1 MQGRQRFVPND
12 GRLPKVHPQKLS
24 PPFLA
29 SAVVTRPIEV
39 GHPKISIHVP
49 VTRLPLELY
58 VPEPSH
64 QPDVT
69 LRLRSSGGIELH
81 VRIAGKTFRRCLKS
95 VISDGPMREDRFA
108 VVQGR
113 LAPNGVID
121 EAGLAYAPKP
131 GTKE

>member
-1 MQGRQRFVPND
+1 MQGRQRFVPN
-12 GRLPKVHPQKLS
+12 GPLPKVHPQKLT

-29 SAVVTRPIEV
+29 SAVVSSPIDI
-39 GHPKISIHVP
+39 GHPKISIPVP

-58 VPEPSH
+58 VPEPSP

-69 LRLRSSGGIELH
+69 LRLRSSGGIELY

-113 LAPNGVID
+113 LAANGMID
-121 EAGLAYAPKP
+121 EAGLAYASKP
-131 GTKE
+131 RIEG